1 MDGVTLLKTK
11 KAPRKGGALFH
22 IEIRERYLFQCSC
35 LVEATELPLL
45 WIILLIVGC
54 NLGPP
59 LDCSVPIRTRQ
70 PPHTAGFIS
79 FDRLAFQPLPAWP
92 YPCMTLRA
100 LVAG

>member
-1 MDGVTLLKTK
+1 MDEFTLLKTK

-70 PPHTAGFIS
+70 PPTLPGS
-79 FDRLAFQPLPAWP
+79 FLLIVSLFSLCPLGRIPA
-92 YPCMTLRA
+92 
-100 LVAG
+100 